1 MLNCN
6 TVVRSCFL
14 TEDFKGTRFSTS
26 VAEAML
32 YIHQNIPLFFFA
44 IYTENYIYKQQC
56 LQFGKT
62 TDSLHTAIVSEST
75 VHPGR

>member
-1 MLNCN
+1 M
-6 TVVRSCFL
+6 
-14 TEDFKGTRFSTS
+14 GS
-26 VAEAML
+26 VLIFTIL
-32 YIHQNIPLFFFA
+32 YEKTIFTN

>member
-1 MLNCN
+1 MRDKGNAQNNSIIFLNCN
-6 TVVRSCFL
+6 FM
-14 TEDFKGTRFSTS
+14 GS
-26 VAEAML
+26 VLIFTIL
-32 YIHQNIPLFFFA
+32 YEKTIFTN